1 MLDATQFIIH
11 LQSLIDNPFK
21 KRFLLAVSGG
31 VDSCVMA
38 YLFHHHGLDFD
49 VAHCNF
55 HLRGEESDQDME
67 FLKNIP
73 YLKDVSLFIK
83 EFDTI
88 ALQQDSGKSV
98 EMVARD
104 LRYEWFQE
112 LGKEYDYIATAHHAD
127 DNAETIF
134 LNLTRGTGLK
144 GMTGIPSINGKIIR
158 PLLPFPAE
166 DILAFAAQHHIE
178 FRIDQSN
185 YSELFR
191 RNKIRWQIIPKLKE
205 INPNLIPTFTRN
217 IGLFNAQYRFYQ
229 QKLQILKTGLL
240 LKKDNEYL
248 IPIQQLID
256 SGHSELL
263 LHEILTDFNFHS
275 DTIQNIV
282 NKLHT
287 IPGKKFT
294 SGTHSLIKDRKY
306 LIISEIKTTNPLY
319 IIIDHLSDLENLG
332 FSVETLDYKE
342 DLQFQSDPNTIYIDK
357 NKVQFPLIL
366 RNWQE
371 GDYFYPYGMKG
382 KKKVSDLFTDEK
394 IAIPHKHRIPLLCM
408 GESIIWIVG
417 YKADRRFAI
426 KSGETTQYYVIR
438 RIAE

>member
-1 MLDATQFIIH
+1 MLNATQFITH

-38 YLFHHHGLDFD
+38 YLFHHLGLDFD

-55 HLRGEESDQDME
+55 HLRGEESNQDME
-67 FLKNIP
+67 FIKNIP
-73 YLKDVSLFIK
+73 YLKDERLFIK

-104 LRYEWFQE
+104 LRYEWFHE

-127 DNAETIF
+127 DNAETIL

-144 GMTGIPSINGKIIR
+144 GMTGIPAINGKIIR
-158 PLLPFPAE
+158 PLLPFTAE
-166 DILAFAAQHHIE
+166 DILTFAEENHIE
-178 FRIDQSN
+178 FRIDRSN
-185 YSELFR
+185 YSDLFR

-205 INPNLIPTFTRN
+205 INPNLISTFTRN
-217 IGLFNAQYRFYQ
+217 ITLFNAQYRFYQ
-229 QKLQILKTGLL
+229 QKIEILKTNLL

-248 IPIQQLID
+248 ISIKEIID

-275 DTIQNIV
+275 NTIQNIV
-282 NKLHT
+282 QQLHT
-287 IPGKKFT
+287 TPGKKFT
-294 SGTHSLIKDRKY
+294 SGTHILIKDREY
-306 LIISEIKTTNPLY
+306 LIISEIKKINPLY
-319 IIIDHLSDLENLG
+319 IVIEHLSDLDNYG
-332 FSVETLDYKE
+332 YSVELLDYKK
-342 DLQFQSDPNTIYIDK
+342 DLQFLRDPNTIYVDK
-357 NKVQFPLIL
+357 NKLHFPLTL

-382 KKKVSDLFTDEK
+382 KKKVSDLFTNEK
-394 IAIPHKHRIPLLCM
+394 ISIPHKHRIPLLCM
-408 GESIIWIVG
+408 EDEIVWIVG

-426 KSGETTQYYVIR
+426 KSGETKQYYVIR
-438 RIAE
+438 HIAK

>member
-1 MLDATQFIIH
+1 MLDATQFITH

-21 KRFLLAVSGG
+21 KRFLLTVSGG

-38 YLFHHHGLDFD
+38 YLFHHHGLHFD

-55 HLRGEESDQDME
+55 HLRGEESNQDME

-104 LRYEWFQE
+104 LRYEWFNT

-127 DNAETIF
+127 DNAETIL

-144 GMTGIPSINGKIIR
+144 GMTGIPAINGKIIR
-158 PLLPFPAE
+158 PLLPFTAE
-166 DILAFAAQHHIE
+166 EILTFAEQHHIE
-178 FRIDQSN
+178 FRIDRSN
-185 YSELFR
+185 YSDLFR

-205 INPNLIPTFTRN
+205 INPNLISTFTRN
-217 IGLFNAQYRFYQ
+217 IYLFNAQNRFYQ

-248 IPIQQLID
+248 ISIKEIID

-282 NKLHT
+282 QQLHT
-287 IPGKKFT
+287 TPGKKFT
-294 SGTHSLIKDRKY
+294 SGTHVLIKDREY
-306 LIISEIKTTNPLY
+306 LILSEIKNINPLY
-319 IIIDHLSDLENLG
+319 IVIEHLSDLGNYG
-332 FSVETLDYKE
+332 YSVELMDYRE
-342 DLQFQSDPNTIYIDK
+342 DLQFPRDPNTIYVDK
-357 NKVQFPLIL
+357 NKLHFPLTL

-382 KKKVSDLFTDEK
+382 KKKVSDLFTNEK
-394 IAIPHKHRIPLLCM
+394 ISIPHKHRIPLLCM
-408 GESIIWIVG
+408 EDEIIWIVG

-426 KSGETTQYYVIR
+426 KSGETKQYYAIR
-438 RIAE
+438 HIAK

>member
-1 MLDATQFIIH
+1 MLDATQFITH
-11 LQSLIDNPFK
+11 LQSLIENPFK

-38 YLFHHHGLDFD
+38 YLFHHHGLHFD

-55 HLRGEESDQDME
+55 HLREEESNQDME

-98 EMVARD
+98 EMIARD

-127 DNAETIF
+127 DNAETIL

-144 GMTGIPSINGKIIR
+144 GMTGIPAINGKIIR

-166 DILAFAAQHHIE
+166 DILAFADQHPIE

-185 YSELFR
+185 YSEEFR

-275 DTIQNIV
+275 DTIQNIA
-282 NKLHT
+282 NQLHT
-287 IPGKKFT
+287 TPGKKFT
-294 SGTHSLIKDRKY
+294 SGTHILIKDRKY
-306 LIISEIKTTNPLY
+306 LIISEIKITNPLY

-342 DLQFQSDPNTIYIDK
+342 DLQFQRDPNTIYIDK

-394 IAIPHKHRIPLLCM
+394 IAIPQKHRIPLLCLQ
-408 GESIIWIVG
+408 EEIVWIVG

>member
-1 MLDATQFIIH
+1 MLNATQFITH

-55 HLRGEESDQDME
+55 HLRGEESNQDME
-67 FLKNIP
+67 FIKNIP
-73 YLKDVSLFIK
+73 YLKDERLFIK

-104 LRYEWFQE
+104 LRYEWFHE

-127 DNAETIF
+127 DNAETIL

-144 GMTGIPSINGKIIR
+144 GMTGIPAINGKIIR
-158 PLLPFPAE
+158 PLLPFTAE
-166 DILAFAAQHHIE
+166 DILTFAEENHIE
-178 FRIDQSN
+178 FRIDRSN
-185 YSELFR
+185 YSDLFR

-205 INPNLIPTFTRN
+205 INPNLISTFTRN
-217 IGLFNAQYRFYQ
+217 ITLFNAQYRFYQ
-229 QKLQILKTGLL
+229 QKIEILKTNLL

-248 IPIQQLID
+248 ISIKEIID

-275 DTIQNIV
+275 NTIQNIV
-282 NKLHT
+282 QQLHT
-287 IPGKKFT
+287 TPGKKFT
-294 SGTHSLIKDRKY
+294 SGTHILIKDREY
-306 LIISEIKTTNPLY
+306 LIISEIKKINPLY
-319 IIIDHLSDLENLG
+319 IVIEHLSDLDNYG
-332 FSVETLDYKE
+332 YSVELLDYKK
-342 DLQFQSDPNTIYIDK
+342 DLQFLRDPNTIYVDK
-357 NKVQFPLIL
+357 NKLHFPLTL

-382 KKKVSDLFTDEK
+382 KKKVSDLFTNEK
-394 IAIPHKHRIPLLCM
+394 ISIPHKHRIPLLCM
-408 GESIIWIVG
+408 EDEIVWIVG
-417 YKADRRFAI
+417 CKADRRFAI
-426 KSGETTQYYVIR
+426 KSGETKQYYVIR
-438 RIAE
+438 HIAK